1 MNTSLFE
8 RAKYLF
14 ITLSAVAVVF
24 AIPTWAQDEDEDAA
38 ELGKIEVTGSRLN
51 QTDIETAQ
59 PVTVISREQIELS
72 GFATVAEV
80 LQNTPYNSFGSFR
93 ETSGYA
99 NGQASVNEISLRGL
113 GSNRTL
119 VLLDGRRIASTG
131 GSGGAA
137 QNLNQIPSAIIDRI
151 EILRDGASAVYGSD
165 AIAGV
170 VNIITRKDFDGMD
183 ISVTSG
189 STEVGGGDYT
199 RANITGGV
207 SNSKGNIYYTFQ
219 HYDRRPQYYNEIP
232 YASHASNYD
241 YFSSF
246 GYPGAAITKLGI
258 VVDPRC
264 PEANVGSSRDNGSN
278 TSSTFPN
285 SYYWAGPGLDT
296 GLGRCGYDFAQDIM
310 SIPRAKRNA
319 FLMKSSYDLS
329 PDVTMNTVV
338 MFSQLEGDSR
348 FAGTPIT
355 APFPVIPAGSPN
367 HPLIAYGYDC
377 VNEADGC
384 GSATLLLRS
393 VPNGYR
399 DNTVTENITDVRVGF
414 EGVADMMGGMEW
426 EFNVQATTNDID
438 NQTINLVNKTLLQ
451 AGLDAGT
458 VDPWGINS
466 TLDEVATQ
474 MLAFNHTGLYQ
485 ADLKTVMGDL
495 IVKFDIGELS
505 GGAIGMVLGAE
516 YSHSAFDQL
525 NDPESNAFLIAGS
538 AGGDNITAERAR
550 KSAFFE
556 LGLPFTEEF
565 RVSMAGRYDEY
576 STQGVGSNFSPSI
589 NFEYRP
595 ASWVLLRGTYGE
607 GFRAPAFD
615 ELFGNRS
622 ESFPSGIDLV
632 GCANGVAVCTSTQ
645 YRAFFG
651 GNPDLGP
658 EESEHY
664 TFGAVLSPLPEL
676 TVQLNVWHTEFSGL
690 ITTSTLNREF
700 QAEANGDTNYVVRCT
715 ATDQCQEGTVNYV
728 SLTSNNYEGV
738 EMEGIDFD
746 LNYVMDTDNM
756 GRFDM
761 GLNMAKITKYVFQRF
776 SSDPVLSNEGYIGL
790 PDTRINPYLT
800 WGKGDWS
807 VGLTGYS
814 LSDQEAEFGGDIYEI
829 DDHMTWNLRVSY
841 QLPWDAS
848 VSIGAI
854 NVTDRK
860 THV

>member
-1 MNTSLFE
+1 MNTSLFN

-59 PVTVISREQIELS
+59 PVTVITREQIELS

-183 ISVTSG
+183 VSITSG

-199 RANITGGV
+199 RANVTGGV

-246 GYPGAAITKLGI
+246 GYPGAAITGLGI
-258 VVDPRC
+258 IVDPRC

-329 PDVTMNTVV
+329 PDVTMNAVV
-338 MFSQLEGDSR
+338 MFSQL
-348 FAGTPIT
+348 
-355 APFPVIPAGSPN
+355 
-367 HPLIAYGYDC
+367 
-377 VNEADGC
+377 
-384 GSATLLLRS
+384 
-393 VPNGYR
+393 
-399 DNTVTENITDVRVGF
+399 
-414 EGVADMMGGMEW
+414 
-426 EFNVQATTNDID
+426 
-438 NQTINLVNKTLLQ
+438 
-451 AGLDAGT
+451 
-458 VDPWGINS
+458 
-466 TLDEVATQ
+466 
-474 MLAFNHTGLYQ
+474 
-485 ADLKTVMGDL
+485 
-495 IVKFDIGELS
+495 
-505 GGAIGMVLGAE
+505 
-516 YSHSAFDQL
+516 
-525 NDPESNAFLIAGS
+525 
-538 AGGDNITAERAR
+538 
-550 KSAFFE
+550 
-556 LGLPFTEEF
+556 
-565 RVSMAGRYDEY
+565 
-576 STQGVGSNFSPSI
+576 
-589 NFEYRP
+589 
-595 ASWVLLRGTYGE
+595 
-607 GFRAPAFD
+607 
-615 ELFGNRS
+615 
-622 ESFPSGIDLV
+622 
-632 GCANGVAVCTSTQ
+632 
-645 YRAFFG
+645 
-651 GNPDLGP
+651 
-658 EESEHY
+658 
-664 TFGAVLSPLPEL
+664 
-676 TVQLNVWHTEFSGL
+676 
-690 ITTSTLNREF
+690 
-700 QAEANGDTNYVVRCT
+700 
-715 ATDQCQEGTVNYV
+715 
-728 SLTSNNYEGV
+728 
-738 EMEGIDFD
+738 
-746 LNYVMDTDNM
+746 
-756 GRFDM
+756 
-761 GLNMAKITKYVFQRF
+761 
-776 SSDPVLSNEGYIGL
+776 
-790 PDTRINPYLT
+790 
-800 WGKGDWS
+800 
-807 VGLTGYS
+807 
-814 LSDQEAEFGGDIYEI
+814 
-829 DDHMTWNLRVSY
+829 
-841 QLPWDAS
+841 
-848 VSIGAI
+848 
-854 NVTDRK
+854 
-860 THV
+860 